1 MQDGVKDCGICSLLT
16 IVRYYNGNYSKEYLR
31 TITNTTK
38 DGVTAFALLE
48 AAKNIGFDAVGVTG
62 DALDIAKKNLPCIAH
77 VVIQNKYKHFLVI
90 YKIDKKNKVIMLA
103 DPSQGLVKM
112 NVSDFEKMSTKVFL
126 FLKPNKKI
134 PYVKNESKVKNIIYN
149 FLSENKMSLFI
160 ILILSF
166 LYNIISIMTSFNFQ
180 LIMNYAL
187 KYGSK
192 YNLYIIFISML
203 ILYILKE
210 LLIYIRNLV
219 VNFISLKLDYSLIT
233 SVYSHILSLPYS
245 YYRNRPVGEVI
256 MRINDLSELKDSVSQ
271 LIVTFLLDI
280 FLIIITLIFLY
291 MINFKL
297 TLIVIFVLILYFLV
311 TFIYNKFLFKMI
323 RLNKKD
329 SSAVNTFMVES
340 IEGVMSIRGSNAF
353 LQFKDKFSS
362 LYNNFI
368 ISSYNFFK
376 KYNTLTFLNNFLI
389 SILIVVVITVG
400 SIFVIDGDMDSS
412 SIITYYSV
420 LCFFLEP
427 VKNVANFDVVV
438 KKSRISIERIEE
450 LLMVEE
456 EKILLDNQKITG
468 KLKNILFKDVTFS
481 YDFKNNVVNKLNLK
495 IDEGEKVVIYGKSG
509 SGKSTV
515 AKILTRYLDVER
527 GKVFI
532 NGYDINDYNLWS
544 IREGITYVS
553 QNEFLLTDTIYNNIN
568 MKGTRDAEYIFDVC
582 KMIGVDKIVKFKNGG
597 YNMIL
602 EENGSNISG
611 GERERIL
618 LARAFVRDSDVYIL
632 DESFSEIDSL
642 GEREILGK
650 IFSKY
655 KDKMIIVIS
664 HRMDNNDLYDRRICM
679 EELWG
684 NVYKKLSN

>member
-62 DALDIAKKNLPCIAH
+62 DVLDIAKKNLPCIAH

-90 YKIDKKNKVIMLA
+90 YKIDKKNKVVMLA

-112 NVSDFEKMSTKVFL
+112 NVNDFEKMSTKVFL

-134 PYVKNESKVKNIIYN
+134 PYVKNESKVKNIICN
-149 FLSENKMSLFI
+149 FLNENKISLFI
-160 ILILSF
+160 ILLLSF

-180 LIMNYAL
+180 LIMSYAL

-210 LLIYIRNLV
+210 LLIYVRNLV

-233 SVYSHILSLPYS
+233 NVYSHILNLPYS

-280 FLIIITLIFLY
+280 FLIIITLVFLF

-297 TLIVIFVLILYFLV
+297 TLIVIFTLILYFLI
-311 TFIYNKFLFKMI
+311 TFIYNKILFKML
-323 RLNKKD
+323 RLNKTD
-329 SSAVNTFMVES
+329 FSAVNTFMVES
-340 IEGVMSIRGSNAF
+340 IEGAMSIRGSNAF

-389 SILIVVVITVG
+389 SILIVVVIAMG

-420 LCFFLEP
+420 LCFFLDP

-495 IDEGEKVVIYGKSG
+495 IDGGEKIVIYGKSG

-515 AKILTRYLDVER
+515 AKILTRYLDIER

-618 LARAFVRDSDVYIL
+618 LARAFVRDSDIYIL

-642 GEREILGK
+642 SEREILGK

-655 KDKMIIVIS
+655 KDKTIIVIS
-664 HRMDNNDLYDRRICM
+664 HRMDNNDLYDRKICM
-679 EELWG
+679 EEL
-684 NVYKKLSN
+684 

>member
-192 YNLYIIFISML
+192 YNLYIIFISIL

-280 FLIIITLIFLY
+280 FLIIITLVFLF

-297 TLIVIFVLILYFLV
+297 TLIVIFTLILYFLI
-311 TFIYNKFLFKMI
+311 TFIYNKILFKML
-323 RLNKKD
+323 RLNKTD
-329 SSAVNTFMVES
+329 FSAVNTFMVES
-340 IEGVMSIRGSNAF
+340 IEGAMSIRGSNAF

-420 LCFFLEP
+420 LCFFLDP

-495 IDEGEKVVIYGKSG
+495 IDEGEKIVIYGKSG

-515 AKILTRYLDVER
+515 AKILTRYLDIER

-618 LARAFVRDSDVYIL
+618 LARAFVRDSDIYIL

-642 GEREILGK
+642 SEREILGK

-655 KDKMIIVIS
+655 KDKTIIVIS
-664 HRMDNNDLYDRRICM
+664 HRMDNNDLYDRKICM
-679 EELWG
+679 EELWKS
-684 NVYKKLSN
+684 VYKKLSN

>member
-280 FLIIITLIFLY
+280 FLIIITLVFLF

-679 EELWG
+679 EEL
-684 NVYKKLSN
+684 

>member
-62 DALDIAKKNLPCIAH
+62 NALDIAKKNLPCIAH

-340 IEGVMSIRGSNAF
+340 IEGVMSIRGSNTF

-376 KYNTLTFLNNFLI
+376 KYNTLNFLNNFLI
-389 SILIVVVITVG
+389 SILIVVIITMG
-400 SIFVIDGDMDSS
+400 SIFVIDGNMDSS

-515 AKILTRYLDVER
+515 AKILTRYLDIER

-655 KDKMIIVIS
+655 KDKTIIVIS
-664 HRMDNNDLYDRRICM
+664 HRMDNNDLYDRKICM
-679 EELWG
+679 EEL
-684 NVYKKLSN
+684 

>member
-340 IEGVMSIRGSNAF
+340 IEGVMSIRGSNTF

-376 KYNTLTFLNNFLI
+376 KYNTLNFLNNFLI
-389 SILIVVVITVG
+389 SILIVVIITMG
-400 SIFVIDGDMDSS
+400 SIFVIDGNMDSS

-618 LARAFVRDSDVYIL
+618 LARAFVRDSDIYIL

-679 EELWG
+679 EEL
-684 NVYKKLSN
+684 

>member
-618 LARAFVRDSDVYIL
+618 LARAFVRDSDIYIL

-642 GEREILGK
+642 SEREILGK

>member
-48 AAKNIGFDAVGVTG
+48 AAKNIGFDAIGVTG
-62 DALDIAKKNLPCIAH
+62 DVLDIAKKNLPCIAH

-112 NVSDFEKMSTKVFL
+112 NVNDFEKMSTKVFL

-134 PYVKNESKVKNIIYN
+134 PYVKNESKVKNIICN
-149 FLSENKMSLFI
+149 FLNENKISLFI
-160 ILILSF
+160 ILLLSF

-180 LIMNYAL
+180 LIMSYAL

-210 LLIYIRNLV
+210 LLIYVRNLV

-233 SVYSHILSLPYS
+233 NVYSHILNLPYS

-280 FLIIITLIFLY
+280 FLIIITLVFLF

-297 TLIVIFVLILYFLV
+297 TLIVIFTLILYFLI
-311 TFIYNKFLFKMI
+311 TFIYNKILFKML
-323 RLNKKD
+323 RLNKTN

-340 IEGVMSIRGSNAF
+340 IEGAMSIRGSNAF

-376 KYNTLTFLNNFLI
+376 KYNTLTFLSNFLI

-420 LCFFLEP
+420 LCFFLDP

-495 IDEGEKVVIYGKSG
+495 IDEGEKIVIYGKSG

-515 AKILTRYLDVER
+515 AKILTRYLDIER

-568 MKGTRDAEYIFDVC
+568 MKDTRDAEYIFDVC

-618 LARAFVRDSDVYIL
+618 LARAFVRDSDIYIL

-642 GEREILGK
+642 SEREILGK

-655 KDKMIIVIS
+655 KDKTIIVIS
-664 HRMDNNDLYDRRICM
+664 HRMDNNDLYDRKICM
-679 EELWG
+679 EELWKS
-684 NVYKKLSN
+684 VYKKLSN

>member
-340 IEGVMSIRGSNAF
+340 IEGVMSIRGSNTF

-376 KYNTLTFLNNFLI
+376 KYNTLNFLNNFLV
-389 SILIVVVITVG
+389 SILIVVIITMG
-400 SIFVIDGDMDSS
+400 SIFVIDGNMDSS

>member
-1 MQDGVKDCGICSLLT
+1 
-16 IVRYYNGNYSKEYLR
+16 
-31 TITNTTK
+31 
-38 DGVTAFALLE
+38 
-48 AAKNIGFDAVGVTG
+48 
-62 DALDIAKKNLPCIAH
+62 
-77 VVIQNKYKHFLVI
+77 
-90 YKIDKKNKVIMLA
+90 
-103 DPSQGLVKM
+103 
-112 NVSDFEKMSTKVFL
+112 
-126 FLKPNKKI
+126 
-134 PYVKNESKVKNIIYN
+134 
-149 FLSENKMSLFI
+149 
-160 ILILSF
+160 
-166 LYNIISIMTSFNFQ
+166 
-180 LIMNYAL
+180 MNYAL

-340 IEGVMSIRGSNAF
+340 IEGVMSIRGSNTF

-376 KYNTLTFLNNFLI
+376 KYNTLNFLNNFLI
-389 SILIVVVITVG
+389 SILIVVIITMG
-400 SIFVIDGDMDSS
+400 SIFVIDGNMDSS

-618 LARAFVRDSDVYIL
+618 LARAFVRDSDIYIL

-642 GEREILGK
+642 SEREILGK

-679 EELWG
+679 EEL
-684 NVYKKLSN
+684 

>member
-62 DALDIAKKNLPCIAH
+62 DVLDIAKKNLPCIAH

-90 YKIDKKNKVIMLA
+90 YKIDKKNKVVMLA

-112 NVSDFEKMSTKVFL
+112 NVNDFEKMSTKVFL

-134 PYVKNESKVKNIIYN
+134 PYVKNESKVKNIICN
-149 FLSENKMSLFI
+149 FLNENKISLFI
-160 ILILSF
+160 ILLLSF

-180 LIMNYAL
+180 LIMSYAL

-210 LLIYIRNLV
+210 LLIYVRNLV

-233 SVYSHILSLPYS
+233 NVYSHILNLPYS

-280 FLIIITLIFLY
+280 FLIIITLVFLF

-297 TLIVIFVLILYFLV
+297 TLIVIFTLILYFLI
-311 TFIYNKFLFKMI
+311 TFIYNKILFKML
-323 RLNKKD
+323 RLNKTN

-340 IEGVMSIRGSNAF
+340 IEGVMSIRGSNTF

-376 KYNTLTFLNNFLI
+376 KYNTLNFLNNFLI
-389 SILIVVVITVG
+389 SILIVVIITMG
-400 SIFVIDGDMDSS
+400 SIFVIDGNMDSS

-679 EELWG
+679 EEL
-684 NVYKKLSN
+684 

>member
-62 DALDIAKKNLPCIAH
+62 DALDITKKNLPCIAH

-180 LIMNYAL
+180 LIMNYTL

-280 FLIIITLIFLY
+280 FLIIITLVFLFI
-291 MINFKL
+291 INIKL
-297 TLIVIFVLILYFLV
+297 TLIVVFTLILYFLV
-311 TFIYNKFLFKMI
+311 TFIYNKILFKMI

-340 IEGVMSIRGSNAF
+340 IEGVMSIRGSNTF

-376 KYNTLTFLNNFLI
+376 KYNTLNFLNNFLI
-389 SILIVVVITVG
+389 SILIVVIITMG
-400 SIFVIDGDMDSS
+400 SIFVIDGNMDSS

-679 EELWG
+679 EEL
-684 NVYKKLSN
+684 

>member
-340 IEGVMSIRGSNAF
+340 IEGVMSIRGSNTF

-376 KYNTLTFLNNFLI
+376 KYNTLNFLNNFLI
-389 SILIVVVITVG
+389 SILIVVIITMG
-400 SIFVIDGDMDSS
+400 SIFVIDGNMDSS

-515 AKILTRYLDVER
+515 AKILTRYLDIER

-544 IREGITYVS
+544 IRESITYVS

-602 EENGSNISG
+602 EENGLNISG

-655 KDKMIIVIS
+655 KDKTIIVIS
-664 HRMDNNDLYDRRICM
+664 HRMDNNDLYDRKICM

>member
-340 IEGVMSIRGSNAF
+340 IEGVMSIRGSNTF

-376 KYNTLTFLNNFLI
+376 KYNTLNFLNNFLI
-389 SILIVVVITVG
+389 SILIVVIITMG
-400 SIFVIDGDMDSS
+400 SIFVIDGNMDSS

-679 EELWG
+679 EEL
-684 NVYKKLSN
+684 

>member
-340 IEGVMSIRGSNAF
+340 IEGVMSIRGSNTF

-376 KYNTLTFLNNFLI
+376 KYNTLNFLNNFLI
-389 SILIVVVITVG
+389 SILIVVIITMG
-400 SIFVIDGDMDSS
+400 SIFVIDGNMDSS

-532 NGYDINDYNLWS
+532 NGYDINDYNLWY

-618 LARAFVRDSDVYIL
+618 LARAFVRDSDIYIL

-642 GEREILGK
+642 SEREILGK

>member
-311 TFIYNKFLFKMI
+311 TFIYNKFLFKML

-618 LARAFVRDSDVYIL
+618 LARAFVRDSDIYIL

-642 GEREILGK
+642 SEREILGK

-679 EELWG
+679 EEL
-684 NVYKKLSN
+684 

>member
-62 DALDIAKKNLPCIAH
+62 NALDIAKKNLPCIAH

-160 ILILSF
+160 TLILSF

-340 IEGVMSIRGSNAF
+340 IEGVMSIRGSNTF

-376 KYNTLTFLNNFLI
+376 KYNTLNFLNNFLI
-389 SILIVVVITVG
+389 SILIVVIITMG
-400 SIFVIDGDMDSS
+400 SIFVIDGNMDSS

-655 KDKMIIVIS
+655 KDKTIIVIS

-679 EELWG
+679 EEL
-684 NVYKKLSN
+684 

>member
-210 LLIYIRNLV
+210 LLIYVRNLV

-233 SVYSHILSLPYS
+233 NVYSHILNLPYS

-280 FLIIITLIFLY
+280 FLIIITLVFLF

-297 TLIVIFVLILYFLV
+297 TLIVIFTLILYFLI
-311 TFIYNKFLFKMI
+311 TFIYNKILFKML
-323 RLNKKD
+323 RLNKTN

-340 IEGVMSIRGSNAF
+340 IEGVMSIRGSNTF

-376 KYNTLTFLNNFLI
+376 KYNTLNFLNNFLI
-389 SILIVVVITVG
+389 SILIVVIITMG
-400 SIFVIDGDMDSS
+400 SIFVIDGNMDSS

-456 EKILLDNQKITG
+456 EKILLGNQKITG

-515 AKILTRYLDVER
+515 AKILTRYLDIER
-527 GKVFI
+527 DKVFI

-642 GEREILGK
+642 SEREILGK

>member
-280 FLIIITLIFLY
+280 FLIIITLVFLFI
-291 MINFKL
+291 INIKL
-297 TLIVIFVLILYFLV
+297 TLIVVFTLILYFLV
-311 TFIYNKFLFKMI
+311 TFIYNKILFKMI

-340 IEGVMSIRGSNAF
+340 IEGVMSIRGSNTF

-376 KYNTLTFLNNFLI
+376 KYNTLNFLNNFLI
-389 SILIVVVITVG
+389 SILIVVIITMG
-400 SIFVIDGDMDSS
+400 SIFVIDGNMDSS

-679 EELWG
+679 EEL
-684 NVYKKLSN
+684 

>member
-48 AAKNIGFDAVGVTG
+48 AAKNIGFDAVGGTG
-62 DALDIAKKNLPCIAH
+62 DVLDIAKKNLPCIAH

-90 YKIDKKNKVIMLA
+90 YKIDKKNRVIMLA

-160 ILILSF
+160 TLILSF

-340 IEGVMSIRGSNAF
+340 IEGVMSIRGSNTF

-376 KYNTLTFLNNFLI
+376 KYNTLNFLNNFLI
-389 SILIVVVITVG
+389 SILIVVIITMG
-400 SIFVIDGDMDSS
+400 SIFVIDGNMDSS

-655 KDKMIIVIS
+655 KDKTIIVIS

-679 EELWG
+679 EEL
-684 NVYKKLSN
+684 

>member
-340 IEGVMSIRGSNAF
+340 IEGVMSIRGSNTF

-376 KYNTLTFLNNFLI
+376 KYNTLNFLNNFLI
-389 SILIVVVITVG
+389 SILIVVIITMG
-400 SIFVIDGDMDSS
+400 SIFVIDGNMDSS

-655 KDKMIIVIS
+655 KDKTIIVIS
-664 HRMDNNDLYDRRICM
+664 HRMDNNDLYDRKICM
-679 EELWG
+679 EEL
-684 NVYKKLSN
+684 

>member
-618 LARAFVRDSDVYIL
+618 LARAFVRDSDIYIL

-642 GEREILGK
+642 SEREILGK

-679 EELWG
+679 EEL
-684 NVYKKLSN
+684 

>member
-149 FLSENKMSLFI
+149 FLSENKMLLFI

-280 FLIIITLIFLY
+280 FLIIITLVFLFI
-291 MINFKL
+291 INIKL
-297 TLIVIFVLILYFLV
+297 TLIVVFTLILYFLV

-340 IEGVMSIRGSNAF
+340 IEGVMSIRGSNTF

-376 KYNTLTFLNNFLI
+376 KYNTLNFLNNFLI
-389 SILIVVVITVG
+389 SILIVVIITMG
-400 SIFVIDGDMDSS
+400 SIFVIDGNMDSS

-679 EELWG
+679 EEL
-684 NVYKKLSN
+684 

>member
-329 SSAVNTFMVES
+329 SNAVNTFMVES
-340 IEGVMSIRGSNAF
+340 IEGVMSIRGSNTF

-376 KYNTLTFLNNFLI
+376 KYNTLNFLNNFLV
-389 SILIVVVITVG
+389 SILIVVIITMG
-400 SIFVIDGDMDSS
+400 SIFVIDGNMDSS

-618 LARAFVRDSDVYIL
+618 LARAFVRDSDIYIL

-642 GEREILGK
+642 SEREILGK

-679 EELWG
+679 EEL
-684 NVYKKLSN
+684 

>member
-16 IVRYYNGNYSKEYLR
+16 IVKYYNGNYSKEYLR

-149 FLSENKMSLFI
+149 FLSESKMSLFI

-166 LYNIISIMTSFNFQ
+166 LYNIISIMASFNFQ

-219 VNFISLKLDYSLIT
+219 VNFISFKLDYSLIT

-271 LIVTFLLDI
+271 LVVTFLLDI
-280 FLIIITLIFLY
+280 FLIIITLIFLF

-311 TFIYNKFLFKMI
+311 TFIYNKILFKMM

-376 KYNTLTFLNNFLI
+376 KYNTLNFLNNLLI
-389 SILIVVVITVG
+389 SILIVVIITMG
-400 SIFVIDGDMDSS
+400 STFVIDGNMDSS

-456 EKILLDNQKITG
+456 EKILLDNQRITG

-515 AKILTRYLDVER
+515 AKILTRYLDIER

-655 KDKMIIVIS
+655 KDKTIIVIS
-664 HRMDNNDLYDRRICM
+664 HRMDNNDLYDRKICM
-679 EELWG
+679 EEL
-684 NVYKKLSN
+684 

>member
-340 IEGVMSIRGSNAF
+340 IEGVMSIRGSNTF

-376 KYNTLTFLNNFLI
+376 KYNTLNFLNNFLI
-389 SILIVVVITVG
+389 SILIVVIITMG
-400 SIFVIDGDMDSS
+400 SIFVIDGNMDSS

-642 GEREILGK
+642 SEREILGK

-679 EELWG
+679 EEL
-684 NVYKKLSN
+684 

>member
-389 SILIVVVITVG
+389 SILIVVIITMG
-400 SIFVIDGDMDSS
+400 SIFVIDGNMDSS

-618 LARAFVRDSDVYIL
+618 LARAFVRDSDIYIL

-642 GEREILGK
+642 SEREILGK

>member
-62 DALDIAKKNLPCIAH
+62 DVLDIAKKNLPCIAH

-160 ILILSF
+160 TLILSF

-340 IEGVMSIRGSNAF
+340 IEGVMSIRGSNTF

-376 KYNTLTFLNNFLI
+376 KYNTLNFLNNFLI
-389 SILIVVVITVG
+389 SILIVVIITMG
-400 SIFVIDGDMDSS
+400 SIFVIDGNMDSS

-655 KDKMIIVIS
+655 KDKTIIVIS
-664 HRMDNNDLYDRRICM
+664 HRMDNNDLYDRKICM
-679 EELWG
+679 EEL
-684 NVYKKLSN
+684 

>member
-112 NVSDFEKMSTKVFL
+112 NVNDFEKMSTKVFL

-134 PYVKNESKVKNIIYN
+134 PYVKSESRVKNIIYN
-149 FLSENKMSLFI
+149 FLDENKKLLFI
-160 ILILSF
+160 ILLLSL

-187 KYGSK
+187 RHGSK

-233 SVYSHILSLPYS
+233 NVYSHILSLPYS

-256 MRINDLSELKDSVSQ
+256 MRINDLGELKDSVSQ

-280 FLIIITLIFLY
+280 FLIIITLIFLFI
-291 MINFKL
+291 INFKL
-297 TLIVIFVLILYFLV
+297 TLIVVFTLILYFLV
-311 TFIYNKFLFKMI
+311 TFIYNKILFKML

-376 KYNTLTFLNNFLI
+376 KYNTLNSINNFLI
-389 SILIVVVITVG
+389 SILIVVIITMG
-400 SIFVIDGDMDSS
+400 SIFVIDGNMDSS

-427 VKNVANFDVVV
+427 VKNVANFDVVI

-509 SGKSTV
+509 LGKSTV
-515 AKILTRYLDVER
+515 AKILTRYLDIER

-582 KMIGVDKIVKFKNGG
+582 KMIGVDKIVKFKDGG

-655 KDKMIIVIS
+655 KDKTIIVIS
-664 HRMDNNDLYDRRICM
+664 HRMDNNDLYDRKICM
-679 EELWG
+679 EEL
-684 NVYKKLSN
+684 

>member
-311 TFIYNKFLFKMI
+311 TFIYNKFLFKML

-340 IEGVMSIRGSNAF
+340 IEGVMSIRGSNTF

-376 KYNTLTFLNNFLI
+376 KYNTLNFLNNFLI
-389 SILIVVVITVG
+389 SILIVVIITMG
-400 SIFVIDGDMDSS
+400 SIFVIDGNMDSS

-618 LARAFVRDSDVYIL
+618 LARAFVRDSDIYIL

-642 GEREILGK
+642 SEREILGK

-679 EELWG
+679 EEL
-684 NVYKKLSN
+684 

>member
-180 LIMNYAL
+180 LIMSYAL

-340 IEGVMSIRGSNAF
+340 IEGVMSIRGSNTF

-362 LYNNFI
+362 LYNNFV

-376 KYNTLTFLNNFLI
+376 KYNTLNFLNNFLI
-389 SILIVVVITVG
+389 SILIVVIITMG
-400 SIFVIDGDMDSS
+400 SIFVIDGNMDSS

-618 LARAFVRDSDVYIL
+618 LARAFVRDSDIYIL

-642 GEREILGK
+642 SEREILGK

>member
-90 YKIDKKNKVIMLA
+90 CKIDKKNKVIMLA

-187 KYGSK
+187 KYSSK

-219 VNFISLKLDYSLIT
+219 VNFISFKLDYSLIT

-280 FLIIITLIFLY
+280 FLIIITLIFLF

-311 TFIYNKFLFKMI
+311 TFIYNKILFKMM

-376 KYNTLTFLNNFLI
+376 KYNTLNFLNNFLN
-389 SILIVVVITVG
+389 SILIVVIITMG
-400 SIFVIDGDMDSS
+400 SIFVIDGNMNSS

-655 KDKMIIVIS
+655 KDKTIIVIS
-664 HRMDNNDLYDRRICM
+664 HRMDNNDLYDRKICM
-679 EELWG
+679 EEL
-684 NVYKKLSN
+684 

>member
-112 NVSDFEKMSTKVFL
+112 NVNDFEKMSTKVFL

-389 SILIVVVITVG
+389 SILIVVIITMG
-400 SIFVIDGDMDSS
+400 SIFVIDGNMDSS

>member
-62 DALDIAKKNLPCIAH
+62 DVLDIAKKNLPCIAH

-90 YKIDKKNKVIMLA
+90 YKIDKKNKVVMLA

-112 NVSDFEKMSTKVFL
+112 NVNDFEKMSTKVFL

-134 PYVKNESKVKNIIYN
+134 PYVKNESKVKNIICN
-149 FLSENKMSLFI
+149 FLNENKISLFI
-160 ILILSF
+160 ILLLSF

-180 LIMNYAL
+180 LIMSYAL

-210 LLIYIRNLV
+210 LLIYVRNLV

-233 SVYSHILSLPYS
+233 NVYSHILNLPYS

-280 FLIIITLIFLY
+280 FLIIITLVFLF

-297 TLIVIFVLILYFLV
+297 TLIVIFTLILYFLI
-311 TFIYNKFLFKMI
+311 TFIYNKILFKML
-323 RLNKKD
+323 RLNKTD

-340 IEGVMSIRGSNAF
+340 IEGAMSIRGSNAF

-420 LCFFLEP
+420 LCFFLDP

-495 IDEGEKVVIYGKSG
+495 IDKGEKVVIYGKSG

-515 AKILTRYLDVER
+515 AKILTRYLDIER

-618 LARAFVRDSDVYIL
+618 LARAFVRDSDIYIL

-642 GEREILGK
+642 SEREILGK

-655 KDKMIIVIS
+655 KDKTIIVIS
-664 HRMDNNDLYDRRICM
+664 HRMDNNDLYDRKICM
-679 EELWG
+679 EEL
-684 NVYKKLSN
+684 

>member
-340 IEGVMSIRGSNAF
+340 IEGVMSIRGSNTF

-376 KYNTLTFLNNFLI
+376 KYNTLNFLNNFLI
-389 SILIVVVITVG
+389 SILIVVIITMG
-400 SIFVIDGDMDSS
+400 SIFVIDGNMDSS

-618 LARAFVRDSDVYIL
+618 LARAFVRDSDIYIL

-642 GEREILGK
+642 SEREILGK

>member
-1 MQDGVKDCGICSLLT
+1 MLD
-16 IVRYYNGNYSKEYLR
+16 
-31 TITNTTK
+31 
-38 DGVTAFALLE
+38 
-48 AAKNIGFDAVGVTG
+48 AAKTIGFDATGVTG
-62 DALDIAKKNLPCIAH
+62 DVLDITQKNLPCIAH

-112 NVSDFEKMSTKVFL
+112 TISDFEKISTKVFL

-134 PYVKNESKVKNIIYN
+134 PYIKSDSKVKNLIQNFFNRNKKLFLIVL
-149 FLSENKMSLFI
+149 FLSL
-160 ILILSF
+160 
-166 LYNIISIMTSFNFQ
+166 LYNTISIMTSFNFQ
-180 LIMNYAL
+180 LIMNYAV
-187 KYGSK
+187 KYDSK
-192 YNLYIIFISML
+192 YNLYVIFISML

-233 SVYSHILSLPYS
+233 NAYSHILSLPYS
-245 YYRNRPVGEVI
+245 YYRNRPVGEIV
-256 MRINDLSELKDSVSQ
+256 MRISDLSELKDSVSQ
-271 LIVTFLLDI
+271 LVVTFLLDV
-280 FLIIITLIFLY
+280 FLIIIALIFLF
-291 MINFKL
+291 MINLKL
-297 TLIVIFVLILYFLV
+297 TLIVIFTLILYFLI
-311 TFIYNKFLFKMI
+311 TFIYNKILFKMM

-329 SSAVNTFMVES
+329 SSVANTFMVES

-368 ISSYNFFK
+368 ISSYNFLK
-376 KYNTLTFLNNFLI
+376 KYNTLNFLNNLLI
-389 SILIVVVITVG
+389 SILIVVIITLG

-412 SIITYYSV
+412 NVITYYSV
-420 LCFFLEP
+420 LYFFLEP

-515 AKILTRYLDVER
+515 AKILARYLDVER

-568 MKGTRDAEYIFDVC
+568 MKGTRDAEYIFEVC
-582 KMIGVDKIVKFKNGG
+582 KIVGVDRIVKFKNGG
-597 YNMIL
+597 YNMVI
-602 EENGSNISG
+602 EENGLNVSG

-618 LARAFVRDSDVYIL
+618 LARAFVRDSDIYIL
-632 DESFSEIDSL
+632 DESFSEIDAFS
-642 GEREILGK
+642 EREILKK

-655 KDKMIIVIS
+655 SDKTIIVIS
-664 HRMDNNDLYDRRICM
+664 HRMDNNDLYDRKICM
-679 EELWG
+679 EEL
-684 NVYKKLSN
+684 

>member
-62 DALDIAKKNLPCIAH
+62 NALDIAKKNLPCIAH

-340 IEGVMSIRGSNAF
+340 IEGVMSIRGSNTF

-376 KYNTLTFLNNFLI
+376 KYNTLNFLNNFLI
-389 SILIVVVITVG
+389 SILIVVIITMG
-400 SIFVIDGDMDSS
+400 SIFVIDGNMDSS

-450 LLMVEE
+450 LLMLEE

-515 AKILTRYLDVER
+515 AKILTRYLDIER

-655 KDKMIIVIS
+655 KDKTIIVIS
-664 HRMDNNDLYDRRICM
+664 HRMDNNDLYDRKICM
-679 EELWG
+679 EEL
-684 NVYKKLSN
+684 

>member
-340 IEGVMSIRGSNAF
+340 IEGVMSIRGSNTF

-376 KYNTLTFLNNFLI
+376 KYNTLNFLNNFLV
-389 SILIVVVITVG
+389 SILIVVIITMG
-400 SIFVIDGDMDSS
+400 SIFVIDGNMDSS

-618 LARAFVRDSDVYIL
+618 LARAFVRDSDIYIL

-642 GEREILGK
+642 SEREILGK

>member
-38 DGVTAFALLE
+38 DGVTAFDLLE

-62 DALDIAKKNLPCIAH
+62 DVLDIANKNLPCIAH

-90 YKIDKKNKVIMLA
+90 YKIDKKNKVVMLA

-112 NVSDFEKMSTKVFL
+112 NVNDFEKMSTKVFL

-134 PYVKNESKVKNIIYN
+134 PYVKSESRVKNIIYN
-149 FLSENKMSLFI
+149 FLNENKKLLFI
-160 ILILSF
+160 ILLLSL

-187 KYGSK
+187 RHGSK

-233 SVYSHILSLPYS
+233 NVYSHILSLPYS

-256 MRINDLSELKDSVSQ
+256 MRINDLGELKDSVSL

-280 FLIIITLIFLY
+280 FLIIITLIFLFI
-291 MINFKL
+291 INFKL
-297 TLIVIFVLILYFLV
+297 TLIVVFTLILYFLV
-311 TFIYNKFLFKMI
+311 TFIYNKILFKML

-376 KYNTLTFLNNFLI
+376 KYNTLNSINNFLI
-389 SILIVVVITVG
+389 SILIVVIITMG
-400 SIFVIDGDMDSS
+400 SIFVIDGNMDSS

-427 VKNVANFDVVV
+427 VKNVANFDVVI

-515 AKILTRYLDVER
+515 AKILTRYLDIER

-618 LARAFVRDSDVYIL
+618 LARAFVRDSDIYIL

-642 GEREILGK
+642 SEREILGK

-655 KDKMIIVIS
+655 KDKTIIVIS
-664 HRMDNNDLYDRRICM
+664 HRMDNNDLYDRKICM
-679 EELWG
+679 EELWRS
-684 NVYKKLSN
+684 VYKKLSN